1 MASAANSLPEDQPR
15 RVQLSLLPD
24 DIAEDPVEA
33 DPVAEAL
40 ADLQRTDAI
49 GLELAAGKKP
59 TIKACK
65 AAGLGVSWGST
76 RWQEIKD
83 LEPAALA
90 ENQLAK
96 ATELA
101 ELRASMERPKVQRA
115 SRTELTDADRTWLE
129 SRGITGRRQE
139 AVTRIRQ
146 ASDLPP
152 GFSGWGEKAVP
163 CLCFRWESIDERAY
177 FQLRPDTPIEDEDGG
192 VHKSRR

>member
-101 ELRASMERPKVQRA
+101 ELRASMAQGA
-115 SRTELTDADRTWLE
+115 AGQQNGADR
-129 SRGITGRRQE
+129 R
-139 AVTRIRQ
+139 
-146 ASDLPP
+146 
-152 GFSGWGEKAVP
+152 
-163 CLCFRWESIDERAY
+163 
-177 FQLRPDTPIEDEDGG
+177 
-192 VHKSRR
+192 